1 MRPAFS
7 VADDWEVGNCTWAMF
22 VLISDYAVLT
32 NTKIA
37 TSQYPRIRK
46 IDEINGINILIIIQ

>member
-1 MRPAFS
+1 
-7 VADDWEVGNCTWAMF
+7 MF